1 MARSF
6 ACNLQLE
13 PKIMAHTAALETS
26 PANHRILERS
36 LGAARFLQGPPLDI
50 DHYKWVRGVLP
61 RLERRVGIKVAQK
74 RNRSAEA
81 VVRLLDH
88 LHEHHGRVCVRCA
101 EIAVSCCVR
110 RAHASR
116 ARRGSGA
123 PRSTT
128 RRARLCAAGAA
139 GRRHVRRHRGERRR
153 GVRIVRG
160 EPPAVP
166 RLHRR
171 APPARDGGRRTRRA
185 PARSRHLLTV

>member
-1 MARSF
+1 
-6 ACNLQLE
+6 
-13 PKIMAHTAALETS
+13 MAHTAALETS

-101 EIAVSCCVR
+101 EIAVSCCDEL
-110 RAHASR
+110 AHASR
-116 ARRGSGA
+116 VGVAARRAALDHAAVHG
-123 PRSTT
+123 
-128 RRARLCAAGAA
+128 LYAAGAA
-139 GRRHVRRHRGERRR
+139 ASAATEENAGAEYASCAASLQPYLGFIGEHRQPGTADGEHDARLR
-153 GVRIVRG
+153 GVAI
-160 EPPAVP
+160 
-166 RLHRR
+166 
-171 APPARDGGRRTRRA
+171 
-185 PARSRHLLTV
+185 S

>member
-1 MARSF
+1 
-6 ACNLQLE
+6 
-13 PKIMAHTAALETS
+13 MAHTAALETS

-101 EIAVSCCVR
+101 EIAVSCCDEL
-110 RAHASR
+110 AHAAR
-116 ARRGSGA
+116 ARQQSLAAARG
-123 PRSTT
+123 
-128 RRARLCAAGAA
+128 LYAGAA
-139 GRRHVRRHRGERRR
+139 AAAADEPAGAEYASCAASLQPYLGFIGEHRQPGTADGEHDARLR
-153 GVRIVRG
+153 GVAI
-160 EPPAVP
+160 
-166 RLHRR
+166 
-171 APPARDGGRRTRRA
+171 
-185 PARSRHLLTV
+185 S